1 MIKSGKNQAKETE
14 DRQPIHLNKT
24 EVGGLLA
31 EERDYFCPVDGYK
44 GLTIRVLPNG
54 KKAYVLRY
62 RFHGIQKKHVLGGFP
77 EMTPDNAK
85 KAHTAAWTKIN
96 AGTDPG
102 QAKAEERQQAKEAKV
117 KAITVADL
125 AERYIREHIP
135 GNGDKWGKEAT
146 RLISKHILP
155 ALGPLPLAKVG
166 PADISTML
174 YEMKLTTPTM
184 ANRTRA
190 VLRTMFGRAEEWE
203 LRPLGSNPVSVVK
216 KRDQDTETKRDRR
229 LSDSEIKALGAAFK
243 EHTET
248 TYSILAF
255 RLALLAG
262 MRKGEIQAVRW
273 EWVDLED
280 DVIRIPKEFHKT
292 GKKTGKPR
300 FVHLCSSLVADLN
313 ATIHTI
319 GCPYVIPGKA
329 RKRDDGQ
336 GMEWL
341 PTADLQA
348 PWKRLRE
355 VAGLAV
361 NGNPKD
367 EDPGLHDL
375 RRTFASVGA
384 DLGLKGFVG
393 ELLGHAE
400 ATVTDIYT
408 RSAAEPLHDAAERIG
423 ARIAGILSGAID
435 PEKEALE
442 RQKTKEA
449 KARKANGGA

>member
-1 MIKSGKNQAKETE
+1 MSKARKDQESETE
-14 DRQPIHLNKT
+14 ERQPIRLNKT
-24 EVGGLLA
+24 GVSGLPLA
-31 EERDYFCPVDGYK
+31 EDDYFCPVDGYK

-54 KKAYVLRY
+54 KKSYVLRY

-96 AGTDPG
+96 AGMDPG
-102 QAKAEERQQAKEAKV
+102 QAKAEERQQAKEAKA
-117 KAITVADL
+117 KAVTVGDL
-125 AERYIREHIP
+125 ADRYIREHIP
-135 GNGDKWGKEAT
+135 GNGARWGKEAT

-155 ALGPLPLAKVG
+155 ALGTMPLAKIG

-174 YEMKLTTPTM
+174 YQMKLTTPTM

-229 LSDSEIKALGAAFK
+229 LTDAEIKVLGAAF
-243 EHTET
+243 EVRTET
-248 TYSILAF
+248 AYSLLAF

-262 MRKGEIQAVRW
+262 MRKGEIQATRW

-300 FVHLCSSLVADLN
+300 FVHLCSALVTDLK

-329 RKRDDGQ
+329 RKREDGK

-348 PWKRLRE
+348 PWKRLRQ
-355 VAGLAV
+355 VAGLA
-361 NGNPKD
+361 KD
-367 EDPGLHDL
+367 GDPQEADPGLHDL

-408 RSAAEPLHDAAERIG
+408 RSAAEPLHEAAEKIGSRIDQ
-423 ARIAGILSGAID
+423 ILTGKLE
-435 PEKEALE
+435 PGKEAQD
-442 RQKTKEA
+442 RREA
-449 KARKANGGA
+449 KAKKAHAMA